1 MCRICRTVSAAVVL
15 VVSWS
20 AAGQTTRP
28 APAAPLYAAG
38 SAVPARPEAGAADAP
53 PPAAGGATTVVV
65 TEPEATAPAAD
76 TAWPRA
82 VQAFA
87 KALADGDRVAID
99 AALAHK
105 ASIRRFGA
113 THGEDS
119 VKVVER
125 LGKSLLIGNHAYQH
139 PPLVMAA
146 DVAADFKVAT
156 AVPDRAK
163 VKYLIDD
170 EVEIKRG
177 NATAVQWVVEQLAAT
192 QGTPVGVIVL
202 WSGRPSPAG
211 VTSPPLFETVFVLC
225 RGEEVGPGEYRLT
238 NVVYGNPLPE

>member
-1 MCRICRTVSAAVVL
+1 M
-15 VVSWS
+15 SWS
-20 AAGQTTRP
+20 ALGQTTRP
-28 APAAPLYAAG
+28 TTAAPLYAAG
-38 SAVPARPEAGAADAP
+38 SAVGARPDGTDGSPAGS
-53 PPAAGGATTVVV
+53 GRATTVMV
-65 TEPEATAPAAD
+65 TEPESPAPAAD
-76 TAWPRA
+76 AAWPRT
-82 VQAFA
+82 VRAFA
-87 KALADGDRVAID
+87 KALADGDRAAID

-119 VKVVER
+119 AKVVER

-146 DVAADFKVAT
+146 DIAADFKVAT

-170 EVEIKRG
+170 EMEIKRG

-202 WSGRPSPAG
+202 WSGRPNPAG
-211 VTSPPLFETVFVLC
+211 VTAPPLFDTVFVLC

-238 NVVYGNPLPE
+238 NVVYGNPIPE